1 MIVLLAACSV
11 GLVCAGVAAMLVRPM
26 PRIAA
31 RVRPYTVVARV
42 ELGRG
47 ADLVAPTASTG
58 VLGDGI
64 VGRLFGPPLVAFTR
78 RFGRI
83 VERQGD
89 DVLALRLRQ
98 AGIDATPEEY
108 RIRQVG
114 GACIFGLAGFAVV
127 TVFLGP
133 LLGLAVGLIAFIGGA
148 AKARAR
154 IDKAIAERS
163 EEIRLQ
169 LATVDQLLA
178 LHLRAGAGP
187 VQAMQRVVDRGHG
200 AFIDECAETLR
211 AIRAGMP
218 EPDAFRR
225 AAQITAEPA
234 AARTFGLFAATAE
247 RGADLAGALLDLSN
261 DLRDARREDLRAT
274 ATKRRAAMLIPT
286 IAILAPIMLLFI
298 AAPIP
303 TMVLGTN

>member
-98 AGIDATPEEY
+98 AGIDATPEEFRSMFRVADGY
-108 RIRQVG
+108 DLE
-114 GACIFGLAGFAVV
+114 LAA
-127 TVFLGP
+127 
-133 LLGLAVGLIAFIGGA
+133 
-148 AKARAR
+148 
-154 IDKAIAERS
+154 
-163 EEIRLQ
+163 
-169 LATVDQLLA
+169 
-178 LHLRAGAGP
+178 
-187 VQAMQRVVDRGHG
+187 
-200 AFIDECAETLR
+200 
-211 AIRAGMP
+211 
-218 EPDAFRR
+218 
-225 AAQITAEPA
+225 
-234 AARTFGLFAATAE
+234 
-247 RGADLAGALLDLSN
+247 LAGATDPTS
-261 DLRDARREDLRAT
+261 A
-274 ATKRRAAMLIPT
+274 KRRQELEAKLP
-286 IAILAPIMLLFI
+286 
-298 AAPIP
+298 
-303 TMVLGTN
+303 